1 MKTPAEII
9 DALGPVA
16 IATRLNK
23 AASRVYRVRF
33 EKHIPASWY
42 VALSDMAGEP
52 LPVSAF
58 GFIGTDDPA
67 GGGQ

>member
-16 IATRLNK
+16 IAARLNT

-33 EKHIPASWY
+33 EDKIPAAWY
-42 VALSDMAGEP
+42 VALCEMSGEQ
-52 LPVSAF
+52 LPHEAF
-58 GFIGTDDPA
+58 KFKGVEEAP
-67 GGGQ
+67 